1 MPHACDVAGCP
12 NGARR
17 QYCNRGTYLSFHWM
31 PQNEPLRSKWLSVTP
46 LRQSAKQ
53 SNAVRVCSLHFRA
66 EDYETNRNLVDAF
79 NVPLRAKLRPSAVPS
94 VFPKSESQL
103 DTVPE
108 LPVSDNL
115 KELRDDDATECTES
129 GTTDSAI
136 DTGTNTDA
144 KVAVHAETQTNR
156 SLRTGYY
163 IGYDKSV
170 QVRLRGKS
178 IGVQVNLTLK
188 NTEERRR
195 QVRKRKKPMISTRA
209 RRRRTQ
215 MCRKKRHEKALQ

>member
-1 MPHACDVAGCP
+1 MGLVRLLAA
-12 NGARR
+12 
-17 QYCNRGTYLSFHWM
+17 
-31 PQNEPLRSKWLSVTP
+31 
-46 LRQSAKQ
+46 SA
-53 SNAVRVCSLHFRA
+53 
-66 EDYETNRNLVDAF
+66 ETIRDGW
-79 NVPLRAKLRPSAVPS
+79 R
-94 VFPKSESQL
+94 SESQL
-103 DTVPE
+103 DTAPE

-195 QVRKRKKPMISTRA
+195 QVRKRKKAHDINTSKEEANTDV
-209 RRRRTQ
+209 
-215 MCRKKRHEKALQ
+215 